1 MPPRTKKGV
10 MKKIILLFAALSIL
24 VLYPFTDGSA
34 ASAEKP
40 AAKKKAAPKPAAHTV
55 FDLSHA
61 EIFSPVANGE
71 LDYTSFH
78 DMIKAAGVTTAVNT
92 ETITPK
98 RLSGVKTYVI
108 AGPAMGF
115 TEQEGAAL
123 RNFVKNG
130 GNLLVLTHIAPP
142 VAPITSMFGILISN
156 FVVAEQN
163 NTIEG
168 RSQDFLVT
176 KFSGHPVTSGLEKIA
191 VYGTWG
197 LMAEPGK
204 ETKNAAVVAATSEKA
219 WADLNRNRALNED
232 EPVQEFGIIA
242 VSGLGKGKV
251 VVVADDAPFANKFL
265 GQADNRKLAENIIGW
280 LK

>member
-1 MPPRTKKGV
+1 
-10 MKKIILLFAALSIL
+10 MKKIILLFAALSMLI
-24 VLYPFTDGSA
+24 LYPFTEGYA
-34 ASAEKP
+34 ATAGKP
-40 AAKKKAAPKPAAHTV
+40 AAKKAAPKAAAHTV
-55 FDLSHA
+55 FDFSHA

-78 DMIKAAGVTTAVNT
+78 EMIKASGATTAVNT
-92 ETITPK
+92 ETVTSK

-108 AGPAMGF
+108 AGPAMSF
-115 TEQEGAAL
+115 TEQEGTAL
-123 RNFVKNG
+123 KNFVKNG
-130 GNLLVLTHIAPP
+130 GNLLILAHISPP
-142 VAPITSMFGILISN
+142 VAPLTNMFGILISN

-176 KFSGHPVTSGLEKIA
+176 KFSEHPVTTGIEKIA

-197 LMAEPGK
+197 LMTEPKTGS
-204 ETKNAAVVAATSEKA
+204 AAVIVASTSEKA
-219 WADLNRNRALNED
+219 FADLNRNRALSEG

-242 VSGLGKGKV
+242 VGGLGKGKV
-251 VVVADDAPFANKFL
+251 VVVADDAPFTNKFL
-265 GQADNRKLAENIIGW
+265 GQADNRKLASNIIGW